1 MRRERDSSLSN
12 AWKEVFEDKEIQALF
27 NKGWELKE
35 TDEKIMEMVR
45 LRITKKNFNA
55 RCGTTFHSFKTI
67 AIKSASA
74 GSVSFR
80 NCLKVGGA
88 RSTTTTQYTSAASE
102 VEWNIDDDFSIIEDL
117 IYDEIAEAKETERR
131 INFEDENMTNNNE
144 DMDIYLEDN
153 FREAYYKLLAEIG
166 IGIDNDEANDL
177 LEETME
183 DLVAFNN

>member
-1 MRRERDSSLSN
+1 
-12 AWKEVFEDKEIQALF
+12 
-27 NKGWELKE
+27 
-35 TDEKIMEMVR
+35 MVR
-45 LRITKKNFNA
+45 LRITKKIFNA

-131 INFEDENMTNNNE
+131 INFEDENMTSNNA
-144 DMDIYLEDN
+144 DMDIYNIYLRRQ
-153 FREAYYKLLAEIG
+153 FSRSIL
-166 IGIDNDEANDL
+166 
-177 LEETME
+177 
-183 DLVAFNN
+183 